1 MQFSPNHAPK
11 KLIFAQYYI
20 GNTRFSVSFGS
31 LTTNQVS
38 GIMNHYQEVSEEYC
52 ILGMMQF
59 GSVMAVLYDQ
69 YLGIEMNNLITKIGR
84 LNNGDYCIQGI
95 QDGKLS
101 LLQFLHNHLKPMMDD
116 LFGDDYDTSTIKI
129 IGRDLQK
136 NSAASASTIL
146 AALGVNADIT

>member
-1 MQFSPNHAPK
+1 MQFSLNHAPK

-69 YLGIEMNNLITKIGR
+69 YLGIEMNNLITKIDR

-101 LLQFLHNHLKPMMDD
+101 LLQFLHNHL
-116 LFGDDYDTSTIKI
+116 
-129 IGRDLQK
+129 
-136 NSAASASTIL
+136 NSFLPSRPENVL
-146 AALGVNADIT
+146 